1 MKHIGI
7 RIDCFAWIVVLVV
20 GLVGR
25 FLFGVGVVRGMY
37 LVCIGWLLDVPIS
50 EINIIRYV
58 TIWVLLILLLVI
70 DILSHI

>member
-1 MKHIGI
+1 MIMKHIGI

-37 LVCIGWLLDVPIS
+37 LVCIGWLLDVPI
-50 EINIIRYV
+50 
-58 TIWVLLILLLVI
+58 
-70 DILSHI
+70 